1 MELSVET
8 KRKLRDM
15 GASDLLDAL
24 EAQDEGMCMGMT
36 CAERVQM
43 AVDEAHSALS
53 LIHI

>member
-24 EAQDEGMCMGMT
+24 EAQDEGMCV
-36 CAERVQM
+36 A
-43 AVDEAHSALS
+43 
-53 LIHI
+53 